1 MANVPAVQLLQAA
14 KFVLSI
20 AAGGF
25 LLVCQRPMDYPI
37 FVAAMYLLVIA
48 AILLLYF
55 SLGRPQLGS
64 TVATTADGFRVSAD
78 RLLNTAKFVL
88 CIAAGGFLLVCQ
100 RPMDFPIF
108 VAAMYLLVIAAI
120 LLLYFS
126 LGRPQ
131 LGSTVATTADGFRVS
146 ADRLLNTAKFVLCFA
161 TGGILLVCQRPTD
174 FRSFVAAMYLMMTLG
189 FLLLYLSLARPHL
202 GSTTATTA
210 ADDSCVP
217 TEQLLKVAKFVLAI
231 STVGFLLVCQSP
243 MDYPSYAMTMYLLMT
258 LGFLLL
264 YLSMCRSRLG
274 WTTTS

>member
-1 MANVPAVQLLQAA
+1 MANFSAVQLLQAA

-25 LLVCQRPMDYPI
+25 LLVCQQPMDFPI

-64 TVATTADGFRVSAD
+64 TVATTAVGFRVSAD

-100 RPMDFPIF
+100 RPMDFPNF
-108 VAAMYLLVIAAI
+108 VAAMYLLVIAAF

-174 FRSFVAAMYLMMTLG
+174 FRSFVAAMYLMMILG

-210 ADDSCVP
+210 ADDS
-217 TEQLLKVAKFVLAI
+217 
-231 STVGFLLVCQSP
+231 
-243 MDYPSYAMTMYLLMT
+243 
-258 LGFLLL
+258 
-264 YLSMCRSRLG
+264 
-274 WTTTS
+274 W

>member
-1 MANVPAVQLLQAA
+1 MANVSAVQLLQAT

-20 AAGGF
+20 G
-25 LLVCQRPMDYPI
+25 
-37 FVAAMYLLVIA
+37 
-48 AILLLYF
+48 
-55 SLGRPQLGS
+55 
-64 TVATTADGFRVSAD
+64 
-78 RLLNTAKFVL
+78 
-88 CIAAGGFLLVCQ
+88 AGGFLLVCQ
-100 RPMDFPIF
+100 RPMDFPNF
-108 VAAMYLLVIAAI
+108 VAAMYLLVIAAF

-131 LGSTVATTADGFRVS
+131 PGSTVATTAVGFRSATIPDLVSLSLRVS
-146 ADRLLNTAKFVLCFA
+146 ADRLLNTAKFALCFA

-189 FLLLYLSLARPHL
+189 FLLLYLTLSRPHL

-231 STVGFLLVCQSP
+231 STGGFLLVCQSP
-243 MDYPSYAMTMYLLMT
+243 MDYPVYVMTMYLLMT

-264 YLSMCRSRLG
+264 NLSMCRSQMGR
-274 WTTTS
+274 TTISDGSQ